1 MNTYLHTKMLL
12 HSGLHYLPA
21 VINIDMDQ
29 VYEKQNHMHAC
40 LRKLDYQKL
49 FVLIITLSK
58 KKEFQTKKKDRLLVF
73 TRKVN
78 VRAHPSV
85 SHSFFFKD
93 LKTWSNM
100 IGLVWYVISNQLTF
114 SKLRLVVFF
123 LILSFICWNKFW
135 HFFYNYITGFRR
147 LDKSN

>member
-29 VYEKQNHMHAC
+29 VYEKQNNMHAC

-58 KKEFQTKKKDRLLVF
+58 KKEFQTKKKTASL
-73 TRKVN
+73 
-78 VRAHPSV
+78 
-85 SHSFFFKD
+85 
-93 LKTWSNM
+93 
-100 IGLVWYVISNQLTF
+100 F
-114 SKLRLVVFF
+114 SREK
-123 LILSFICWNKFW
+123 
-135 HFFYNYITGFRR
+135 
-147 LDKSN
+147 